1 MELTLELPMPSNEAQ
16 GGALLAASACSAFRC
31 VVADPPW
38 LPTMALVN
46 SPASG
51 IGAPKASPQRHYKT
65 MSVEEICALRPP
77 SATQSHLW
85 LWCLNQH
92 TNWGHAVAKAWGF
105 EVFQMVTWCKPGLGT
120 GRFQCN
126 SEQVLLCRKGTR
138 HGNPFGM
145 TGGTYFNWPRG
156 RHSEKPDAFY
166 DLVERVSPGPRL
178 EMFARTRRLGWSAWG
193 NEIANDVEMPNAEAH
208 LQPPKAA
215 SERKENHDNS

>member
-1 MELTLELPMPSNEAQ
+1 
-16 GGALLAASACSAFRC
+16 
-31 VVADPPW
+31 
-38 LPTMALVN
+38 MALVN

-51 IGAPKASPQRHYKT
+51 IGAPKASPQRHYPT
-65 MSVEEICALRPP
+65 MSVEEICALNPP

-92 TNWGHAVAKAWGF
+92 TDWGHTVAKAWGF

-156 RHSEKPDAFY
+156 RHSEKPDSFY

-193 NEIANDVEMPNAEAH
+193 NEISSDVEMPNAESSYRSG
-208 LQPPKAA
+208 PVAA
-215 SERKENHDNS
+215 SNKPAAQSAHSD